1 MAARRLP
8 NIEEFFDSYYLIDGF
23 NHLDVED
30 DRSDYF
36 SRRIEDYEQTL
47 RILPARLR
55 EAEITRTTYPDFW
68 ILGTAHYLLYYLLPE
83 EKLGGLQKNL
93 TVKGGFENM
102 SMFNSN

>member
-55 EAEITRTTYPDFW
+55 EAVPQRT
-68 ILGTAHYLLYYLLPE
+68 
-83 EKLGGLQKNL
+83 KLHGQHIQISGY
-93 TVKGGFENM
+93 
-102 SMFNSN
+102 